1 MKRWEPGSQIILR
14 SMWGSKVRAVWP
26 VTVIND
32 QPDFI
37 ATYLRKG
44 TTFKRATTQ
53 EGVAV
58 RLPVGEWNLTES
70 IWTRDV
76 VRLAFPQKSYSLLAF
91 LEEQDPQ
98 VAHWYVNLEESF
110 LRHNKG
116 YDFTDLFLDVVIS
129 GNLAEFRWKD
139 EDELLEAIDAR
150 LISKEQADD
159 ARKVGQQ
166 VIHLA
171 RTKGSPFS
179 DGWESWKPSP
189 DWPIP
194 RL

>member
-1 MKRWEPGSQIILR
+1 MKSWEPGSQIILR
-14 SMWGSKVRAVWP
+14 SMWGTKVRAVWP
-26 VTVIND
+26 VTVISD
-32 QPDFI
+32 QSVFV

-44 TTFKRATTQ
+44 TTFQGATTQ
-53 EGVAV
+53 EGAAV
-58 RLPVGEWNLTES
+58 RLPVGEWTLTES

-76 VRLAFPQKSYSLLAF
+76 VRLAFPRKAYSLLAF
-91 LEEQDPQ
+91 LDEKSTQ
-98 VAHWYVNLEESF
+98 VAHWYVNLEKSF
-110 LRHNKG
+110 QRHNKG

-129 GNLAEFRWKD
+129 GDLAEFRWKD
-139 EDELLEAIDAR
+139 EDELMEAIDAR
-150 LISKEQADD
+150 LLSEEEADD

-171 RTKGSPFS
+171 RAKGSPFS
-179 DGWESWKPSP
+179 DGWESWKPNP